1 MRDPELIQDVALDA
15 ARSVPRYQN
24 LQAKGATPERPAVNG
39 EFWKAIYQVLLGEDQ
54 GPRFGSF
61 AAIYG
66 IANTRALIAK
76 GLSGALICR
85 TRGLHEGAWLNRHG
99 ARAPLRQR
107 PGSPTRPYPEVAM
120 LSPLIL
126 GLAGLAVLG
135 TSFLSGVV
143 GMAGG
148 MILMGI
154 LLLLMDVTAAMVLH
168 GVTQTAANG
177 WRALLWRAHID
188 WRIIGG
194 YMVGSFAMFAVMR
207 LVAGVPDK
215 AFVYIAMGITP
226 FLFEV
231 LPARWRPDVL
241 ATRRRGSVRCGGD
254 DGPAAGGGRWQC
266 ARCLVPEREAGS
278 QDCRG
283 HQGGLADAGSRP
295 ARGVLRHLVRY
306 G

>member
-1 MRDPELIQDVALDA
+1 
-15 ARSVPRYQN
+15 
-24 LQAKGATPERPAVNG
+24 
-39 EFWKAIYQVLLGEDQ
+39 
-54 GPRFGSF
+54 
-61 AAIYG
+61 
-66 IANTRALIAK
+66 
-76 GLSGALICR
+76 
-85 TRGLHEGAWLNRHG
+85 
-99 ARAPLRQR
+99 
-107 PGSPTRPYPEVAM
+107 M

-241 ATRRRGSVRCGGD
+241 QRGGAVLCGAVVMMVQLLAGVAGNVLDALFQNAKLDRKTVVATKAASQTLAHVQRVVFFGTLSDTGD
-254 DGPAAGGGRWQC
+254 IFPFWVYGAAIAIAFAGTSLAALVL
-266 ARCLVPEREAGS
+266 ARISEAS
-278 QDCRG
+278 FRSWSRSIILAVSAVYLAK
-283 HQGGLADAGSRP
+283 GLWLLATG
-295 ARGVLRHLVRY
+295 
-306 G
+306 